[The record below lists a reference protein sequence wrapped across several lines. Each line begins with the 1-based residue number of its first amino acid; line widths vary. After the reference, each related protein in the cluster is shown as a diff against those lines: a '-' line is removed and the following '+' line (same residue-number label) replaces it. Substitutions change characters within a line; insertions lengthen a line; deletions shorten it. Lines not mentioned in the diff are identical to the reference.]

1 MTAQYYAI
9 QTLLQYNIK
18 EFPILVDDIESILLD
33 RGWIIK
39 VMILISSDYIDIF
52 KKRGCT

>member
-18 EFPILVDDIESILLD
+18 EFSILVDDIESILLD
-33 RGWIIK
+33 RGWIIPSR
-39 VMILISSDYIDIF
+39 IWNLP
-52 KKRGCT
+52 KR

>member
-18 EFPILVDDIESILLD
+18 EFSILVDDIESEA
-33 RGWIIK
+33 G
-39 VMILISSDYIDIF
+39 
-52 KKRGCT
+52 